1 MTLTITSAETID
13 MTTIAPP
20 QVRCSHGVFVVEL
33 GSDYSHLYESL
44 VEHLAILSLLA
55 DSAASAR
62 LVLDLSNVDFIG
74 SALIG
79 QLVATSRKLTARNG
93 AFALA
98 SVNKYCRTAI
108 NLTGLKSMLPTYE
121 STEAAVN
128 ELSSR

>member
-1 MTLTITSAETID
+1 MTLTITSVETID

-62 LVLDLSNVDFIG
+62 VVLDLSNVDFIR
-74 SALIG
+74 SANS
-79 QLVATSRKLTARNG
+79 SRKIVDDRRLGGHQT
-93 AFALA
+93 
-98 SVNKYCRTAI
+98 I
-108 NLTGLKSMLPTYE
+108 E
-121 STEAAVN
+121 ST
-128 ELSSR
+128 